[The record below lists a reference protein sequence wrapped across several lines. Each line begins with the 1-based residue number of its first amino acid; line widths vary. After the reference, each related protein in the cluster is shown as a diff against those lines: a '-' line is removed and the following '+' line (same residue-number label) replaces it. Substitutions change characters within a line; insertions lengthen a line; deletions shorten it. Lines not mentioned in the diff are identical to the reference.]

1 MDTTVD
7 ALKVGA
13 QLVMGKYGVDKD
25 NPYPIV
31 WLKGNPNCD
40 FITEKAIDYLCFDAA
55 EETGYYRRVNNAKYP
70 VSNLFSF
77 LNSDQMMWYHAMHD
91 NDSSPGAFVRY
102 SYARYE
108 DHYGFLYFFE
118 DHEIASL
125 VRKEYVVGENRVS
138 SLIRLPS
145 IADIFSLQDGR
156 RFDLFKRKG
165 IRPNPTADLFDLKAR
180 YAGLDSDR
188 GFMSFWLLSE
198 HFSSKIGVEALIGK
212 LVRFNNDTAELR
224 AKERSELYETFYIPK
239 KSGGLRRIDAP
250 KAELMDAL
258 RRLKTIFEDDFHAL
272 YHTAAFAYVKKRS
285 TVDAVKRH
293 QKNSSKWFAKLD
305 LHDFFGSTTLDYA
318 ISMFSM
324 VFPFSEIVKEPQGE
338 AALRTAMSL
347 AFLNGGL
354 PQGTPIS
361 PLITNVM
368 MIPVDFK
375 LSNTLR
381 NFEKQSFIYTRY
393 ADDFI
398 ISSKYDFDV
407 RSVEELVVSTLNSFG
422 APFTINASKTRYGS
436 SAGRNWNLGVMLNKD
451 NEITVGH
458 KKKKQFQSML
468 YNYITDKNNGVAWE
482 RNDVQVMYGLHS
494 YYRMVEKETIDAIV
508 AYINKKMNVDV
519 IRMMKD
525 DLR

>member
-1 MDTTVD
+1 MVYITVR
-7 ALKVGA
+7 
-13 QLVMGKYGVDKD
+13 QS
-25 NPYPIV
+25 PIYHQMT
-31 WLKGNPNCD
+31 L
-40 FITEKAIDYLCFDAA
+40 EEYLFQNYQ
-55 EETGYYRRVNNAKYP
+55 TPPVVNANIA
-70 VSNLFSF
+70 NT
-77 LNSDQMMWYHAMHD
+77 
-91 NDSSPGAFVRY
+91 RT
-102 SYARYE
+102 YE
-108 DHYGFLYFFE
+108 
-118 DHEIASL
+118 
-125 VRKEYVVGENRVS
+125 VENV
-138 SLIRLPS
+138 
-145 IADIFSLQDGR
+145 
-156 RFDLFKRKG
+156 
-165 IRPNPTADLFDLKAR
+165 
-180 YAGLDSDR
+180 
-188 GFMSFWLLSE
+188 SE

-272 YHTAAFAYVKKRS
+272 YHTATFAYVKKRS

>member
-1 MDTTVD
+1 MDTTVG

-55 EETGYYRRVNNAKYP
+55 EETGHYRRVNNAKYP

-145 IADIFSLQDGR
+145 VADIF
-156 RFDLFKRKG
+156 
-165 IRPNPTADLFDLKAR
+165 
-180 YAGLDSDR
+180 
-188 GFMSFWLLSE
+188 
-198 HFSSKIGVEALIGK
+198 
-212 LVRFNNDTAELR
+212 TAELR